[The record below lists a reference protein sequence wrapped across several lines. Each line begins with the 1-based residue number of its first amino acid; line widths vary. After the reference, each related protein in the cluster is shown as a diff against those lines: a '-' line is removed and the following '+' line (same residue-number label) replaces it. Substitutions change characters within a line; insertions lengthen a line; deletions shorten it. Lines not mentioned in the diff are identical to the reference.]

1 MFALGALLHRFR
13 LKWILACG
21 LAIGVIRF
29 ALCALPFKAG
39 LLAGTTLQGASYALV
54 YITAQIYVEQRVDPG
69 WRARAQA
76 LLNLMYNGFGSL
88 IGYLA
93 CGWWFAACTHPTG
106 TQWPVFWSGLAA
118 GMAVVLVYFLVA
130 YQGQRAGPLAKLTNP

>member
-1 MFALGALLHRFR
+1 MDFSLRSGHR
-13 LKWILACG
+13 CHP
-21 LAIGVIRF
+21 F

-93 CGWWFAACTHPTG
+93 CGWWFAACTHPPARNG
-106 TQWPVFWSGLAA
+106 GFLVRVGG
-118 GMAVVLVYFLVA
+118 GMAVVLVYFLAA
-130 YQGQRAGPLAKLTNP
+130 YRGQGAGPAAKLTNQ